1 MHLKFRTINFKEILV
16 KYRVF
21 YASVIQSWPRLTESF
36 KYSLIYIPS
45 KGPVYSGLSCINLD
59 DPKYLKWTV
68 CQNWWSWHPKASTYC
83 TTRKLTINCNQL
95 QAPNEAASIK
105 LIVLLSS
112 HLIVY
117 QAVFAYILTLHKF
130 QTFLDLFW
138 ICKPF
143 LRLNKAN

>member
-16 KYRVF
+16 KCRVF
-21 YASVIQSWPRLTESF
+21 YASVIQSWPRLTKSF
-36 KYSLIYIPS
+36 KYSLIYIPAKNS
-45 KGPVYSGLSCINLD
+45 VYSGLSCINLD
-59 DPKYLKWTV
+59 DPKCLKWTV
-68 CQNWWSWHPKASTYC
+68 CETCWSWHPKASKYHK
-83 TTRKLTINCNQL
+83 TRKLTFNCKQL

-105 LIVLLSS
+105 LIVSLSS
-112 HLIVY
+112 HLRAY
-117 QAVFAYILTLHKF
+117 QAVFAYILISHKF

>member
-21 YASVIQSWPRLTESF
+21 YASVIQSWPKLTDSF
-36 KYSLIYIPS
+36 KYSLIYILV
-45 KGPVYSGLSCINLD
+45 KGPVDSGLSCINLD
-59 DPKYLKWTV
+59 DPKCLKWTV
-68 CQNWWSWHPKASTYC
+68 CQTCWSWHLKASKYHN
-83 TTRKLTINCNQL
+83 TRKLTINCNQL
-95 QAPNEAASIK
+95 QAPNETASIK
-105 LIVLLSS
+105 MIVSLSS
-112 HLIVY
+112 HLRVY
-117 QAVFAYILTLHKF
+117 QAVFAYILTSHKF